1 DAALQDGRRLRLARQ
16 LGIGDFVAVVP
27 KLARPFDSDEEVGMA
42 TPAAV
47 EERAL
52 IDDVGTRLH
61 GGDRLRMRLLQV
73 GDRALGKR
81 ELDGLQALRLE
92 PGQMLAFVLQ
102 AATAEHVQHRVVT
115 LGPRDLT
122 ASGSQLLLRQVLALE
137 KARQIRRAD
146 DQPTLKEL
154 HLALLLQG
162 SL

>member
-1 DAALQDGRRLRLARQ
+1 M
-16 LGIGDFVAVVP
+16 VP
-27 KLARPFDSDEEVGMA
+27 KLARLFDPDKKVGMA
-42 TPAAV
+42 PPVPV

-52 IDDVGTRLH
+52 IDDVGSGLH

-81 ELDGLQALRLE
+81 ELDGLQALRPE

-102 AATAEHVQHRVVT
+102 APTAEHVQHRVVT
-115 LGPRDLT
+115 FRPSDL
-122 ASGSQLLLRQVLALE
+122 AACGSQLLLGQVLALE
-137 KARQIRRAD
+137 KARQIGRAD
-146 DQPTLKEL
+146 DQPALKEL

>member
-1 DAALQDGRRLRLARQ
+1 
-16 LGIGDFVAVVP
+16 
-27 KLARPFDSDEEVGMA
+27 MA
-42 TPAAV
+42 PPAPV

-52 IDDVGTRLH
+52 IDDVGSGLH
-61 GGDRLRMRLLQV
+61 GGDRLPMRLLQV

-81 ELDGLQALRLE
+81 ELDGLQAVRPE

-115 LGPRDLT
+115 LGPFDL
-122 ASGSQLLLRQVLALE
+122 AARGAELLLSQVLALE